1 MGADLSTPRD
11 EPALRQP
18 WPGMWSGHPHFQ
30 GDYAPVLPTKP
41 HVSFAHASTPTD
53 SGRTQSSGRTESA
66 PAHAEEH
73 ASRVRGTG
81 ANRLVA
87 AWERA
92 SAVKTAG
99 AHEPAPAHHWPSQ
112 HREGLAAAWTRPQPP
127 QPPPP
132 QQQPTQQQ
140 LAAAQAAAAAA
151 AAATSH
157 APPPAQADPVAP
169 PAPPAPQPQPVEQQP
184 VEQQQQPP
192 APAPTKLTSW
202 IPRAFSPSPRVV
214 SEDTGL
220 AAARAVFADHPVIKA
235 RTPGSVGGYA
245 PAKFSFSTRDKQ
257 QAKSWKT
264 WNSVAPTGKD
274 TYKLGKFDVVT
285 TQLFGKEVKK
295 PDVVCSSMNVY
306 RGIDEELAEIAAQE
320 AQQEQQASYE
330 A

>member
-1 MGADLSTPRD
+1 MSNWLGSSAIASLAS
-11 EPALRQP
+11 
-18 WPGMWSGHPHFQ
+18 
-30 GDYAPVLPTKP
+30 
-41 HVSFAHASTPTD
+41 HASCTTL
-53 SGRTQSSGRTESA
+53 RT
-66 PAHAEEH
+66 
-73 ASRVRGTG
+73 SRLIT
-81 ANRLVA
+81 
-87 AWERA
+87 
-92 SAVKTAG
+92 
-99 AHEPAPAHHWPSQ
+99 
-112 HREGLAAAWTRPQPP
+112 HRSR
-127 QPPPP
+127 
-132 QQQPTQQQ
+132 
-140 LAAAQAAAAAA
+140 
-151 AAATSH
+151 
-157 APPPAQADPVAP
+157 
-169 PAPPAPQPQPVEQQP
+169 
-184 VEQQQQPP
+184 
-192 APAPTKLTSW
+192 
-202 IPRAFSPSPRVV
+202 PRAFSPSPRVV